1 MENIRKITKVAKTIH
16 KVGEIGE
23 RLKDIEVTCEK
34 FIEDEQTHY
43 GYNRVET
50 TTTLRLWFKTEAG
63 EQIFTK
69 YTGTKYCFKDF
80 DTKRMFKL
88 SGTVT
93 SHEVRDFVNTTI
105 INRVSIR

>member
-50 TTTLRLWFKTEAG
+50 TTTLRLKQGNRYSLNIQA
-63 EQIFTK
+63 
-69 YTGTKYCFKDF
+69 
-80 DTKRMFKL
+80 RSMF
-88 SGTVT
+88 
-93 SHEVRDFVNTTI
+93 
-105 INRVSIR
+105 